1 MDARAV
7 RELCA
12 RAPSEFVQH
21 ARNPARSVRIGGPNA
36 VFAPVYGPPFVRCLN
51 KGRRYGTLADFR
63 NLVRLTHALPSLHHF
78 GGVTYEPCDLPVDK
92 RHLDMVHAHLN
103 VELLRPGTRLRSP
116 TFDARSPPHETYR
129 RYCCQF
135 HGVGQCDEFP
145 EIDRPEQWDE
155 WGYDGELEAGMVL
168 TLESYVGPRAGG
180 EGVKLEN
187 QVLVTANGPELLT
200 DAPLALR

>member
-1 MDARAV
+1 MVDISRTWLAGDGT
-7 RELCA
+7 
-12 RAPSEFVQH
+12 PS
-21 ARNPARSVRIGGPNA
+21 PAQAS
-36 VFAPVYGPPFVRCLN
+36 
-51 KGRRYGTLADFR
+51 
-63 NLVRLTHALPSLHHF
+63 THALAL
-78 GGVTYEPCDLPVDK
+78 E
-92 RHLDMVHAHLN
+92 RLDRN